1 MSLPAAFLIP
11 EGVKKMSRLATL
23 IISALLTLSSHQTY
37 AQKPDL
43 TSQVD
48 ALFTEWNEGNTP
60 GAALLVI
67 RNGKVLLKKGYGLAN
82 IETKTPITP
91 DTCFLLGSVTK
102 QFTAMAVMLLA
113 ERGQLSYDDTLAK
126 FFPQFPPY
134 AQKITV
140 RNLLNHTS
148 GLPDYEV
155 LFVEQGLIDKDWP
168 RSVKTARSRFEPTA
182 RDALNLLAR
191 QPNLLFEPG
200 TKFEYSNSG
209 YVVLAQI
216 IEKASGQ
223 SYAQFLMQNIFK
235 PLGMKR
241 SYVYDESRPNIPG
254 RAASYTLKDATY
266 REIDYTPLNAIYGED
281 NVYTTLNDL
290 VKWEQALSSTKLLKM
305 ETLQE
310 AFSSGVLTD
319 GSRTGYGYGWFVGE
333 TLGIKY
339 VGHSGGWLGFANV
352 IRRYP
357 DYRFSIVLLTNCDKF
372 RVGDTVYR
380 TAKLYL
386 GEHMTMPTVVHPSAD
401 TLRKYIGKYELEPG
415 NVLEVVLEDG
425 ALWLKNF
432 RPVMVRVLATSETKL
447 FIDGREDLSLV
458 FEKSPT
464 GVVSS
469 LTMSGFGPARR
480 LL

>member
-1 MSLPAAFLIP
+1 LL
-11 EGVKKMSRLATL
+11 VQ
-23 IISALLTLSSHQTY
+23 LLTPDGARNTSRVGVLLVAAVVFLCSHQTL
-37 AQKPDL
+37 AQKTDL
-43 TSQVD
+43 AVQVD
-48 ALFTEWNEGNTP
+48 GLFTEWSGGNTP
-60 GAALLVI
+60 GAALLVM

-102 QFTAMAVMLLA
+102 QFTAIAVMLLA
-113 ERGQLSYDDTLAK
+113 ERGQLSYNDSLAK
-126 FFPQFPPY
+126 FFPQFPSY

-148 GLPDYEV
+148 GLPDYEA

-168 RSVKTARSRFEPTA
+168 RSVKTTRSHFEPTA
-182 RDALNLLAR
+182 KDALNLLAR
-191 QPNLLFEPG
+191 QPNLLFEPD

-216 IEKASGQ
+216 IEKASSQ
-223 SYAQFLMQNIFK
+223 SYAQFLKQNIFK
-235 PLGMKR
+235 PLGMNR

-254 RAASYTLKDATY
+254 RAASYTLKDGTY
-266 REIDYTPLNAIYGED
+266 SEIDYTPLNAIYGED
-281 NVYTTLNDL
+281 NVFTTLNDL
-290 VKWEQALSSTKLLKM
+290 VKWDQALSSTKLVKAK
-305 ETLQE
+305 TLQQ

-319 GSRTGYGYGWFVGE
+319 GSRTGYGYGWFIGE
-333 TLGIKY
+333 TLGLKY

-352 IRRYP
+352 IRRYR
-357 DYRFSIVLLTNCDKF
+357 DYRFTVVLLTNYDKF
-372 RVGDTVYR
+372 RIGDTVYR
-380 TAKLYL
+380 TTKLYL
-386 GEHMTMPTVVHPSAD
+386 GDHMIMPTVVHASPE
-401 TLRKYIGKYELEPG
+401 TLRRYIGKYELEPG
-415 NVLEVVLEDG
+415 NVWEVVLEDG

-432 RPVMVRVLATSETKL
+432 RPVKVRVLPASETKF

-469 LTMSGFGPARR
+469 LKMSGFGPARR